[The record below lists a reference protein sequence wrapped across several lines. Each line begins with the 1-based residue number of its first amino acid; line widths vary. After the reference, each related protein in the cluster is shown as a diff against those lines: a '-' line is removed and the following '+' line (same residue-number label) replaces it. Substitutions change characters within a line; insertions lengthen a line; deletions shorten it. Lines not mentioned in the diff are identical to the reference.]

1 MRICRTVRFSVHMT
15 VRNAWVGNPATRIFQ
30 VYVPVRPESNPGIQR
45 TAYWKNVDKES
56 EGSCC
61 RTGILRDLYA
71 GSGQQSWCVP
81 VLSSFQAFILVDWI
95 PMFIG
100 IQGRRVRR
108 ISYFIQIVRKNE
120 A

>member
-1 MRICRTVRFSVHMT
+1 MLQ
-15 VRNAWVGNPATRIFQ
+15 N
-30 VYVPVRPESNPGIQR
+30 
-45 TAYWKNVDKES
+45 
-56 EGSCC
+56 
-61 RTGILRDLYA
+61 RDIA
-71 GSGQQSWCVP
+71 GSIRRVRTTILVRACFIFIP
-81 VLSSFQAFILVDWI
+81 AFILVDWI